1 MFLINDLNL
10 GLSLFQGQTQE
21 NKIVVS
27 KLIGRFT
34 VKGCFCW
41 WYELWSKLSCSH
53 YFQSFLSFNF
63 ILLVNDTNFSV
74 FFLLHSLIAL
84 RVYTFYASFYFFKNY
99 QEEQK

>member
-74 FFLLHSLIAL
+74 FFPPTFLDRVKSL
-84 RVYTFYASFYFFKNY
+84 YFLCFILFF
-99 QEEQK
+99 QKLP